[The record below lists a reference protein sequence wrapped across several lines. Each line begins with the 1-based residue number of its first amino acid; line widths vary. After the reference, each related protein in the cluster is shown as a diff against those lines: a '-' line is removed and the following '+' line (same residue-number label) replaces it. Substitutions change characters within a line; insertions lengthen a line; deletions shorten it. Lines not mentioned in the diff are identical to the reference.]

1 MFAYSMQCSYANSQ
15 KAVDNLLRLQ
25 QVLYMMHRMVVK
37 STSPPKLELALRFSI
52 GDSWLEYTLA
62 KEYASVHSNAT
73 DS

>member
-1 MFAYSMQCSYANSQ
+1 MSGQSAEVATSFC
-15 KAVDNLLRLQ
+15 
-25 QVLYMMHRMVVK
+25 MMHKMAAK